1 MPAGSAKYL
10 MAISQNRSNVLIK
23 ESIKMSWQNIV
34 SNKMRSFLTILG
46 VLIGVAS
53 VIALITIVQG
63 ITDDLTSQF
72 SDLGSDTVNVQII
85 GTPYKDG
92 LTYHELEELE
102 NLDNIKGVSPT
113 LTLSGSLSYGDLV
126 DEEAVIEGYNENYFK
141 NKPDLVLRGRGLNLL
156 DMESKSRVCL
166 IDEAIAKELF
176 FGTDPLNQTLRI
188 SGTVFTVVG
197 ILSEDGD
204 SSVMNAQ
211 SESDEGKVIIP
222 YDTAMHLAGTG
233 TIKSMD
239 FILNDSANTDATIA
253 SIEQYLDKLFR
264 NEEDSYRLID
274 MKQLLETM
282 NSMTSILTAAL
293 AGIAS
298 ISLVVG
304 GIGIMNMMLVSV
316 KERTSE
322 IGLRKALGADPGRI
336 QLQFLM
342 ESIFLSVIGG
352 IIGVILGITLSVIAS
367 ILLGIVFQIS
377 WGAVALGV
385 CFSTLVGILFGWA
398 PARNASL
405 LNPIDA
411 LRSQ

>member
-1 MPAGSAKYL
+1 M
-10 MAISQNRSNVLIK
+10 IK

-34 SNKMRSFLTILG
+34 SSKMRSFLTILG

-63 ITDDLTSQF
+63 ITSDMTSQF
-72 SDLGSDTVNVQII
+72 SKLGANTVSVRIN
-85 GTPYKDG
+85 GTPFKDG
-92 LTYHELEELE
+92 LTYFELDELSR
-102 NLDNIKGVSPT
+102 LDNVKGVSPT
-113 LTLSGSLSYGDLV
+113 LSITGSLSSGDTV
-126 DEEAVIEGYNENYFK
+126 EDDATIEGHNEIYF
-141 NKPDLVLRGRGLNLL
+141 NNQPDMVLRGRTLNIL
-156 DMESKSRVCL
+156 DMESRSRVCL
-166 IDEAIAKELF
+166 IDETLAQELF
-176 FGTDPLNQTLRI
+176 SGTDPLNKTVRI
-188 SGTVFTVVG
+188 SGNSFTVVG
-197 ILSEDGD
+197 ILAENGD

-211 SESDEGKVIIP
+211 NQYDNGKAVIP
-222 YDTAMHLAGTG
+222 YDTAMNLAGMG
-233 TIKSMD
+233 TIKTVD
-239 FILNDSANTDATIA
+239 VILKDSADTDATVT
-253 SIEQYLDKLFR
+253 SIEKFLDRLFR
-264 NEEDSYRLID
+264 NEEDSYRVIN
-274 MKQLLETM
+274 MEQLLSTM
-282 NSMTSILTAAL
+282 NSMTNTLTAAL

-298 ISLVVG
+298 ISLLVG

-342 ESIFLSVIGG
+342 ESVFLSLIGG
-352 IIGVILGITLSVIAS
+352 IIGVAVGVTLS
-367 ILLGIVFQIS
+367 GIVSVLLKIGFHVS
-377 WGAVALGV
+377 FGAVALGV

>member
-1 MPAGSAKYL
+1 M
-10 MAISQNRSNVLIK
+10 IR

-63 ITDDLTSQF
+63 ITDEVTSQF
-72 SDLGSDTVNVQII
+72 SDLGANTVTVQIY

-92 LTYHELEELE
+92 LSHLELKELE
-102 NLDNIKGVSPT
+102 NLEGIRGVSPT
-113 LTLSGSLSYGDLV
+113 LSLSGALSYGDLV
-126 DEEAVIEGYNENYFK
+126 EEEAVIEGRNEIYF
-141 NKPDLVLRGRGLNLL
+141 NSKPDLVARGRGLNIL
-156 DMESKSRVCL
+156 DMEGTSKVCL
-166 IDEAIAKELF
+166 IDGVLSKSLF
-176 FGTDPLNQTLRI
+176 YGADPLNQTIRI
-188 SGTVFTVVG
+188 NGNSFTVVG
-197 ILSEDGD
+197 ILSDDGD
-204 SSVMNAQ
+204 NSVLNAQ
-211 SESDEGKVIIP
+211 SESDEGKAVIP
-222 YDTAMHLAGTG
+222 YDTAMRLAGMG
-233 TIKSMD
+233 SIKAMD
-239 FILNDSANTDATIA
+239 IILEDSADTDAAAA

-264 NEEDSYRLID
+264 NEDDSYRLIN
-274 MKQLLETM
+274 MEQLLDTM
-282 NSMTSILTAAL
+282 NTMTDMLTAAL

-298 ISLVVG
+298 ISLLVG

-342 ESIFLSVIGG
+342 ESIFLSLIGG
-352 IIGVILGITLSVIAS
+352 IIGVILGITLSGIAS
-367 ILLGIVFQIS
+367 IFLSIGFQIS
-377 WGAVALGV
+377 VSAVALGV

>member
-1 MPAGSAKYL
+1 
-10 MAISQNRSNVLIK
+10 MAASQNRSDVLIR

-63 ITDDLTSQF
+63 ITDDITNQF
-72 SDLGSDTVNVQII
+72 SDLGTNTVSVQII

-92 LTYHELEELE
+92 LTYHELDELE

-113 LTLSGSLSYGDLV
+113 LTLSGSLSHGDLV
-126 DEEAVIEGYNENYFK
+126 DEEAVIEGYNENYFN
-141 NKPDLVLRGRGLNLL
+141 NKPNLVLRGRGLNIL

-166 IDEAIAKELF
+166 IDEIIAKELF
-176 FGTDPLNQTLRI
+176 FGADPLNQTLRI
-188 SGTVFTVVG
+188 SGNAFTVVG

-204 SSVMNAQ
+204 SSVMSTQ

-233 TIKSMD
+233 TIRSMD
-239 FILNDSANTDATIA
+239 IILEDSANTDATVA

-264 NEEDSYRLID
+264 NEEDSYSLIN
-274 MKQLLETM
+274 MEQLLETL
-282 NSMTSILTAAL
+282 NSMTSILTGAL

-298 ISLVVG
+298 ISLLVG

-352 IIGVILGITLSVIAS
+352 LIGVILGIIISFIAS

-377 WGAVALGV
+377 WSAVALGV
-385 CFSTLVGILFGWA
+385 SFSMLVGILFGWA

>member
-1 MPAGSAKYL
+1 M
-10 MAISQNRSNVLIK
+10 IR

-63 ITDDLTSQF
+63 ITDEMTSQF
-72 SDLGSDTVNVQII
+72 SDLGANTVTVQIS

-92 LTYHELEELE
+92 LTNYELKELE

-113 LTLSGSLSYGDLV
+113 LSLSGSLSYGDLV
-126 DEEAVIEGYNENYFK
+126 EDETVIEGHNEIYFSDK
-141 NKPDLVLRGRGLNLL
+141 SDLVSRGRGLNIL
-156 DMESKSRVCL
+156 DMESISKVCL
-166 IDEAIAKELF
+166 IDETLTKSLF
-176 FGTDPLNQTLRI
+176 FGTDPLNQTI
-188 SGTVFTVVG
+188 QINGNAFTVVG
-197 ILSEDGD
+197 ILSDDGD
-204 SSVMNAQ
+204 SSVLNAQ
-211 SESDEGKVIIP
+211 SDTDEGKAIIP
-222 YDTAMHLAGTG
+222 YDTAMRLAGTG
-233 TIKSMD
+233 SIKAMD
-239 FILNDSANTDATIA
+239 IILEDSGDTDATAA
-253 SIEQYLDKLFR
+253 SIEKYLDKLFR
-264 NEEDSYRLID
+264 NEEDSYRLIN
-274 MKQLLETM
+274 MEQLLDTM
-282 NSMTSILTAAL
+282 NTMTSTLTAAL

-298 ISLVVG
+298 ISLLVG

-342 ESIFLSVIGG
+342 ESIFLSLIGG
-352 IIGVILGITLSVIAS
+352 IIGVIFGITLSGIAS
-367 ILLGIVFQIS
+367 IFLNIGFQIS
-377 WGAVALGV
+377 FSAVALGV

>member
-1 MPAGSAKYL
+1 
-10 MAISQNRSNVLIK
+10 
-23 ESIKMSWQNIV
+23 
-34 SNKMRSFLTILG
+34 MRSFLTILG

-63 ITDDLTSQF
+63 ITDEMTSQF
-72 SDLGSDTVNVQII
+72 SDLGANTVTVQIN

-92 LTYHELEELE
+92 LTNLELKELE

-113 LTLSGSLSYGDLV
+113 LSLSGSLSYGDLV
-126 DEEAVIEGYNENYFK
+126 EDDTVIEGHNEIYFSDK
-141 NKPDLVLRGRGLNLL
+141 SDLVSRGRGLNIL
-156 DMESKSRVCL
+156 DMESISKVCL
-166 IDEAIAKELF
+166 IDETLAKSLF
-176 FGTDPLNQTLRI
+176 FGTDPLSQEIRI
-188 SGTVFTVVG
+188 NGNAFTVVG

-204 SSVMNAQ
+204 NSVMNAQ
-211 SESDEGKVIIP
+211 SDTEEGKAIIP
-222 YDTAMHLAGTG
+222 YDTAMRLAGMG
-233 TIKSMD
+233 SIKAMD
-239 FILNDSANTDATIA
+239 IILEDSGDTDATAA
-253 SIEQYLDKLFR
+253 SIEKYLDKLFR
-264 NEEDSYRLID
+264 NEEDSYRLIN
-274 MKQLLETM
+274 MEQLLETM
-282 NSMTSILTAAL
+282 NTMTDTLTAAL

-298 ISLVVG
+298 ISLLVG

-342 ESIFLSVIGG
+342 ESIFLSLIGG
-352 IIGVILGITLSVIAS
+352 IIGVIFGITLSGIAS
-367 ILLGIVFQIS
+367 IFLNIGFQIS
-377 WGAVALGV
+377 LSAVALGV

>member
-1 MPAGSAKYL
+1 M
-10 MAISQNRSNVLIK
+10 IK

-113 LTLSGSLSYGDLV
+113 LTLSGSLSYKGQV

-141 NKPDLVLRGRGLNLL
+141 NKPDLVLRGRGLNVL

-176 FGTDPLNQTLRI
+176 FGTDPLDQTLRI
-188 SGTVFTVVG
+188 SGNIFTVVG

-204 SSVMNAQ
+204 SSVMNSQ

-385 CFSTLVGILFGWA
+385 CFSTIVGILFGWA

>member
-1 MPAGSAKYL
+1 M
-10 MAISQNRSNVLIK
+10 IR

-63 ITDDLTSQF
+63 ITDEMTSQF
-72 SDLGSDTVNVQII
+72 SDLGANTVTVQIY
-85 GTPYKDG
+85 GTPYKEG
-92 LTYHELEELE
+92 LTNLELKELE
-102 NLDNIKGVSPT
+102 NLDNVKGVSPT
-113 LTLSGSLSYGDLV
+113 LSLSGSLSYGDLV
-126 DEEAVIEGYNENYFK
+126 EDETVIEGRNEIYFSDK
-141 NKPDLVLRGRGLNLL
+141 SDLVSRGRGLNIL
-156 DMESKSRVCL
+156 DMESISKVCL
-166 IDEAIAKELF
+166 IDETLTKSLF
-176 FGTDPLNQTLRI
+176 FGTDPLNQTIQLN
-188 SGTVFTVVG
+188 GNAFTVVG
-197 ILSEDGD
+197 ILSDDGD
-204 SSVMNAQ
+204 SSVLNAQ
-211 SESDEGKVIIP
+211 SNTDEGKAIIP
-222 YDTAMHLAGTG
+222 YDTAMRLAGTG
-233 TIKSMD
+233 SIKAMD
-239 FILNDSANTDATIA
+239 IILENSGDTDATAA
-253 SIEQYLDKLFR
+253 SIEKYLDKLFR
-264 NEEDSYRLID
+264 NEEDSYRLIN
-274 MKQLLETM
+274 MEQLLDTM
-282 NSMTSILTAAL
+282 NTMTSTLTAAL

-298 ISLVVG
+298 ISLLVG

-342 ESIFLSVIGG
+342 ESIFLSLIGG
-352 IIGVILGITLSVIAS
+352 IIGVIFGITLSGIAS
-367 ILLGIVFQIS
+367 ILLGIGFHIS
-377 WGAVALGV
+377 FGAVALGV

>member
-1 MPAGSAKYL
+1 M
-10 MAISQNRSNVLIK
+10 IK
-23 ESIKMSWQNIV
+23 ESIKMSWQNIAG
-34 SNKMRSFLTILG
+34 NKMRSFLTILG

-63 ITDDLTSQF
+63 ITNDITSQF
-72 SDLGSDTVNVQII
+72 SDLGTNTVSVQIQ

-92 LTYHELEELE
+92 LTYQELEELE

-113 LTLSGSLSYGDLV
+113 LTLSGSLSYQDQV
-126 DEEAVIEGYNENYFK
+126 DEEAVIEGYNENYFN
-141 NKPDLVLRGRGLNLL
+141 NKPDLVLRGRGLNFL
-156 DMESKSRVCL
+156 DMQSKSRVCL
-166 IDEAIAKELF
+166 IDETVAKELF
-176 FGTDPLNQTLRI
+176 FGIDPINQSMRI
-188 SGTVFTVVG
+188 SGNIFTVVG

-211 SESDEGKVIIP
+211 GESNEGKVIIP
-222 YDTAMHLAGTG
+222 YDTAMYLAGTG
-233 TIKSMD
+233 TIKSLD
-239 FILNDSANTDATIA
+239 FILKDSASTDATIA
-253 SIEQYLDKLFR
+253 SIERYLDKIFR
-264 NEEDSYRLID
+264 NEEDSYRLIN
-274 MKQLLETM
+274 MEQLLDTM
-282 NSMTSILTAAL
+282 NSMTTTLTAAL

-298 ISLVVG
+298 ISLLVG

-342 ESIFLSVIGG
+342 ESIFLSLIGG
-352 IIGVILGITLSVIAS
+352 MIGVILGITLSAIAS
-367 ILLGIVFQIS
+367 FFLGISFQIS
-377 WGAVALGV
+377 WSAVALGV